1 MDLTL
6 SDSDDDLPLKRKT
19 VTRAAAGGQSGTNV
33 TTSSATTAASTTSS
47 AMTAATATASAV
59 SKPKM
64 NGRSNGKRTLTMI
77 DSRPDSTT
85 ENGTRRKSVRVQ
97 ISQNGKLR

>member
-1 MDLTL
+1 M

-19 VTRAAAGGQSGTNV
+19 VTRTAPGGQGGTNV

-47 AMTAATATASAV
+47 AATVVTATASTV

-64 NGRSNGKRTLTMI
+64 NGRSNGKRTITMT
-77 DSRPDSTT
+77 DSKPDSTT
-85 ENGTRRKSVRVQ
+85 DNGTRRKSVRVQ
-97 ISQNGKLR
+97 SSQNAKLR